1 MITIIVIAAVVLLAI
16 CIVLCIVLK
25 KKKVKRPKVDAEFLD
40 LLINSF
46 GGKDNIQSVVVD
58 NARLKILVKD
68 VALADL
74 NKLKELS
81 AQGVFITGNYIKILF
96 KYDSKV
102 IQKELEKRI

>member
-25 KKKVKRPKVDAEFLD
+25 KKKVKRPKVDTEFLD